1 MDMDKSE
8 LLRRLA
14 DQPQTVAPEAVM
26 ELGDEAIPALH
37 EVLHAGKPAQRAY
50 AAELLRQLGEPG
62 IAALQEALEA
72 GDSPDATAAA
82 LGHDGAAGI
91 RVLRSA
97 LHHPRVAVRLA
108 ALAGLV
114 EAGLDATPAIPAISA
129 ALADRDSRVRLAAA
143 DALGTLAVIGAT
155 GNHAPM
161 IIPALMILLDDK
173 PELAETA
180 AGTLAALGAAA
191 IPTLVAA
198 LGSEEESLR
207 IGAAMALALVNDPG
221 LLNPA
226 LLALRTALQ
235 DPLDEVRYWAALALG
250 DANAPNVIPDL
261 ERAKAAETDER
272 AREAMQEALVRLGND
287 ILQ

>member
-1 MDMDKSE
+1 MDKPE

-14 DQPQTVAPEAVM
+14 EQPQTIPPEAII
-26 ELGDEAIPALH
+26 EAGDAAIPILR
-37 EVLHAGKPAQRAY
+37 EVLHSGKPAQRTY

-72 GDSPDATAAA
+72 GDAPDATAAA
-82 LGHDGAAGI
+82 LGHDGEAGI
-91 RVLRSA
+91 RALRA
-97 LHHPRVAVRLA
+97 TLRHPRVAIRLA

-129 ALADRDSRVRLAAA
+129 ALADRNSRVRLAAA
-143 DALGTLAVIGAT
+143 DALGTLAVIGAI
-155 GNHAPM
+155 GKHAPM
-161 IIPALMILLDDK
+161 IIPALMILVDDK

-180 AGTLAALGAAA
+180 ASTLAALGAAA

-221 LLNPA
+221 LLNPT
-226 LLALRTALQ
+226 LLALRAALQ

-250 DANAPNVIPDL
+250 DANAPAVIPDL

-272 AREAMQEALVRLGND
+272 TREAIQEALTRLGND
-287 ILQ
+287 IHQ